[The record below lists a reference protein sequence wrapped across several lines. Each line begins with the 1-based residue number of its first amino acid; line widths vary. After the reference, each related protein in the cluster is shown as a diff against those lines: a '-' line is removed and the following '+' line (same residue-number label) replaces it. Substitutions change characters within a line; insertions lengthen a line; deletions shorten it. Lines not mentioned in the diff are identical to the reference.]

1 MAQLQFNTYGK
12 TAVRLTYVDRTNP
25 RHEVRELSVS
35 IFFEGDFRDSYFTG
49 SNSSL
54 LPTDTMKNT
63 VYVLAK
69 QLRWADI
76 ETFGRGITGHFL
88 SRVPHVHQVTVQ
100 IEQVPWERIGE
111 HAAAFRQAGTERRT
125 AEISATRSGRQFT
138 SGIRGLQV
146 LKTADSA
153 FAGFIKDEWTTL
165 GETSDRLF
173 GTVVSADWTYSR
185 LDLDFN
191 GTFTQVRD
199 TLMQKFATHQSL
211 SVQQTLFAMAEAV
224 LAGCPAVQEIHL
236 TLPNKHC
243 LLVDL
248 GRFGIENPNQIF
260 MPIDEPS
267 GYIEARVM
275 R

>member
-1 MAQLQFNTYGK
+1 MAELQFDTYGK
-12 TAVRLTYVDRTNP
+12 TAVRLTYVDRTAA
-25 RHEVRELSVS
+25 RHEVREVSIS
-35 IFFEGDFRDSYFTG
+35 IFFEGDFRDSYLTG
-49 SNSSL
+49 SNSSV
-54 LPTDTMKNT
+54 LPTDTIKNT

-88 SRVPHVHQVTVQ
+88 SRVPHLRQVTVR
-100 IEQVPWERIGE
+100 IEQIPWERIGE
-111 HAAAFRQAGTERRT
+111 HPAAFRQAGTERRT
-125 AEISATRSGRQFT
+125 AEITATRSGRQFK
-138 SGIRGLQV
+138 SGIRALQV

-153 FAGFIKDEWTTL
+153 FAGFMKDEWTTL
-165 GETSDRLF
+165 GETDDRLF
-173 GTVVSADWTYSR
+173 GTVVSADWSYSR
-185 LDLDFN
+185 PDIDFN
-191 GTFTQVRD
+191 GSFTQVRD
-199 TLMQKFATHQSL
+199 ALMQKFATHQSL
-211 SVQQTLFAMAEAV
+211 SVQQTLFAMAETV
-224 LAGCPAVQEIHL
+224 LSDCPAVQEIHL

>member
-1 MAQLQFNTYGK
+1 MPELQFDTYGK
-12 TAVRLTYVDRTNP
+12 TAVRLTYVDRTNA
-25 RHEVRELSVS
+25 RHEVRELNVN
-35 IFFEGDFRDSYFTG
+35 IFFEGEFAAPYLTG
-49 SNSSL
+49 SNSSV

-88 SRVPHVHQVTVQ
+88 SRVPHLNQVTVR

-111 HAAAFRQAGTERRT
+111 HPAAFRQVGAERRT
-125 AEISATRSGRQFT
+125 AEIIATRSGRQFK
-138 SGIRGLQV
+138 SGMRDLQV
-146 LKTADSA
+146 LKTANSA
-153 FAGFIKDEWTTL
+153 FRGFMKDEWTTL
-165 GETSDRLF
+165 GETDDRLF

-185 LDLDFN
+185 VDIDFN
-191 GTFTQVRD
+191 ATFTQIREA
-199 TLMQKFATHQSL
+199 LLEKFASHQSL

-224 LAGCPAVQEIHL
+224 LSDCPAVHEVHL

-260 MPIDEPS
+260 VPVDEPS
-267 GYIEARVM
+267 GYIEARVT